1 MAHSQYTSNVYL
13 YGNSFDKRYPIDVA
27 TVTMEAG
34 MKSGSVLELVAGKYV
49 WVVAANAANAVAVL
63 LDETA
68 DQETELTA
76 GDHTLKVIA
85 RDAGV
90 GRDYLNY
97 KDALNANQKATAEA
111 ALLAVGIKTEA
122 QV

>member
-1 MAHSQYTSNVYL
+1 MAHSQYLSNVYI
-13 YGNSFDKRYPIDVA
+13 YGNSFDKGYPIDVA
-27 TVTMEAG
+27 TVTIEAG
-34 MKSGSVLELVAGKYV
+34 MKSGSVLELSGGKYI

-63 LDETA
+63 ADESA

-76 GDHTLKVIA
+76 GDHELKIVA
-85 RDAGV
+85 RGAGV

-97 KDALNANQKATAEA
+97 KDTLDANQKATAEA